1 MISYITKRLWQS
13 GLLALIMSLIVF
25 LGMYVVGDPVEMLS
39 EEDWT
44 EEDKIELAIELG
56 LDKPLHEQYFNFAG
70 DIIQGDFGVSFVHN
84 RPVLDLIVERLPAT
98 LEIAVLAMIIG
109 LSIGIPLGI
118 YSGIKNNSRGSRIIS
133 FFSTIGY
140 STPNFWQAILL
151 IMVFAVFLKWL
162 PASGRGLTNSM
173 FGIEWAWLS
182 IDGLRH
188 MALPAINL
196 AIYKICM
203 QQRLAKS
210 GTQEILYQ
218 EYMTFARAKG
228 ISRNRII
235 RRHLLRNILIPIVTI
250 TGLEVGGLIA
260 FSTVTET
267 IFSWPG
273 IGKLLLDSIHMV
285 DRPVVVAY
293 LILITLMF
301 VFINFVVDVMYAF
314 LDPRIRHQ
322 K

>member
-1 MISYITKRLWQS
+1 MIKYILKRLWQS
-13 GLLALIMSLIVF
+13 GILALIMSIIVF
-25 LGMYVVGDPVEMLS
+25 LGMYVIGDPVEMLADD
-39 EEDWT
+39 DWS

-56 LDKPLHEQYFNFAG
+56 LDKPLHEQYLNFAG
-70 DIIQGDFGVSFVHN
+70 DIVKGDFGTSFVYN
-84 RPVLDLIVERLPAT
+84 RPVLDLIIERLPAT
-98 LEIAVLAMIIG
+98 LEIALLAMVIG
-109 LSIGIPLGI
+109 LGIGIPLGI
-118 YSGIKNNSRGSRIIS
+118 YSGIKGSSWGPRIIS
-133 FFSTIGY
+133 FFTTIGY

-151 IMVFAVFLKWL
+151 ILVFAVFLQWL
-162 PASGRGLTNSM
+162 PASGRGLTNPM
-173 FGIEWAWLS
+173 FGIEWSLLS
-182 IDGLRH
+182 IDGLQH

-203 QQRLAKS
+203 QSRLSRS

-218 EYMTFARAKG
+218 EYMIFARAKG
-228 ISRNRII
+228 ITRSRII

-250 TGLEVGGLIA
+250 TGLEIGGLIA

-267 IFSWPG
+267 VFAWPG
-273 IGKLLLDSIHMV
+273 IGKLLLESIHMA

-301 VFINFVVDVMYAF
+301 VFINFIVDVLYAF
-314 LDPRIRHQ
+314 LDPRIRYQ

>member
-56 LDKPLHEQYFNFAG
+56 LDKPLHEQYLNFAG
-70 DIIQGDFGVSFVHN
+70 DIIRGDFGVSFVHN

-109 LSIGIPLGI
+109 LSVGIPLGI
-118 YSGIKNNSRGSRIIS
+118 YSGIKNNSRGSRVIS

-301 VFINFVVDVMYAF
+301 VFINFVVDIMYAF

>member
-1 MISYITKRLWQS
+1 
-13 GLLALIMSLIVF
+13 MSLIVF

-56 LDKPLHEQYFNFAG
+56 LDKPLHEQYLNFAG
-70 DIIQGDFGVSFVHN
+70 DIIRGDFGVSFVHN

-109 LSIGIPLGI
+109 LSVGIPLGI
-118 YSGIKNNSRGSRIIS
+118 YSGIKNNSRGSRVIS

-301 VFINFVVDVMYAF
+301 VFINFVVDIMYAF

>member
-56 LDKPLHEQYFNFAG
+56 LDKPLHEQYLNFAG

-301 VFINFVVDVMYAF
+301 VFINFVVDIMYAF

>member
-1 MISYITKRLWQS
+1 MIKYIIKRLWQS
-13 GLLALIMSLIVF
+13 GILAFIMSLIVF
-25 LGMYVVGDPVEMLS
+25 FGMYVVGDPVEMLS
-39 EEDWT
+39 DEDWT

-56 LDKPLHEQYFNFAG
+56 LDKPLHEQYLNFAG
-70 DIIQGDFGVSFVHN
+70 DIVKGDFGVSFVYN
-84 RPVLDLIVERLPAT
+84 RPVLDLIIERLPAT
-98 LEIAVLAMIIG
+98 IEVALLAMVIG
-109 LSIGIPLGI
+109 LGVGIPLGI
-118 YSGIKNNSRGSRIIS
+118 YSGIKGNSWGTRFIS
-133 FFSTIGY
+133 FFTTIGY

-151 IMVFAVFLKWL
+151 ILIFAVFLQWL
-162 PASGRGLTNSM
+162 PASGRGLTNPM
-173 FGIEWAWLS
+173 FGIEWSLLS
-182 IDGLRH
+182 IDGLKH

-203 QQRLAKS
+203 QSRLARS

-228 ISRNRII
+228 ITRNRII

-250 TGLEVGGLIA
+250 TGLEIGGLIA

-267 IFSWPG
+267 VFAWPG

-301 VFINFVVDVMYAF
+301 VFINFIVDVLYAF
-314 LDPRIRHQ
+314 LDPRIRYQ

>member
-1 MISYITKRLWQS
+1 MIKYILKRFWQS
-13 GLLALIMSLIVF
+13 GILALIMSLIVF
-25 LGMYVVGDPVEMLS
+25 FGMYVVGDPVEMLS
-39 EEDWT
+39 DEDWT
-44 EEDKIELAIELG
+44 EQDKIELAIELG
-56 LDKPLHEQYFNFAG
+56 LDKPLHEQYLNFAG
-70 DIIQGDFGVSFVHN
+70 DIVQGDFGVSFVYN

-98 LEIAVLAMIIG
+98 LEVALLAMVIG

-118 YSGIKNNSRGSRIIS
+118 YSGIKGNSRGPRIIS
-133 FFSTIGY
+133 FFTTIGY

-151 IMVFAVFLKWL
+151 ILVFAVFLQWL
-162 PASGRGLTNSM
+162 PASGRGLTNPM
-173 FGIEWAWLS
+173 FGIEWSLLS
-182 IDGLRH
+182 IDGLQH

-203 QQRLAKS
+203 QSRLARS

-228 ISRNRII
+228 ITRNRII

-250 TGLEVGGLIA
+250 TGLEIGGLIA

-267 IFSWPG
+267 VFAWPG

-301 VFINFVVDVMYAF
+301 VFINFIVDVLYAF

>member
-56 LDKPLHEQYFNFAG
+56 LDKPLHEQYLNFAG
-70 DIIQGDFGVSFVHN
+70 DIIRGDFGVSFVHN

-109 LSIGIPLGI
+109 LSVGIPLGI
-118 YSGIKNNSRGSRIIS
+118 YSGIKNNSRGSRVIS

-151 IMVFAVFLKWL
+151 IMVFAVFLQWL

-228 ISRNRII
+228 ISRSRII

-273 IGKLLLDSIHMV
+273 IGKLLLDSIHMI

>member
-1 MISYITKRLWQS
+1 MINFILKRLWHS
-13 GLLALIMSLIVF
+13 GILAITMSLIVF
-25 LGMYVVGDPVEMLS
+25 FGMYVVGDPVEMLS
-39 EEDWT
+39 DDEFT
-44 EEDKIELAIELG
+44 EQDKIELAIELG
-56 LDKPLHEQYFNFAG
+56 LDKPLYEQYFTFTG
-70 DIIQGDFGVSFVHN
+70 DMLQGDFGTSFVYN
-84 RPVLDLIVERLPAT
+84 RPVLDLIMERLPAT
-98 LEIAVLAMIIG
+98 LEISILAMVIG

-118 YSGIKNNSRGSRIIS
+118 FSGIKNSSLASKIIS
-133 FFSTIGY
+133 FFTTVGY
-140 STPNFWQAILL
+140 STPNFWQAIIL
-151 IMVFAVFLKWL
+151 IMVFAVYLQWL
-162 PASGRGLTNSM
+162 PASGRGITNSM
-173 FGIEWAWLS
+173 FGIEWSLLS

-188 MALPAINL
+188 MALPAVNL

-218 EYMTFARAKG
+218 EYMTYARAKG
-228 ISRNRII
+228 ISRYRII

-260 FSTVTET
+260 FSTVTES

-273 IGKLLLDSIHMV
+273 IGKLLLDSIHMI

-301 VFINFVVDVMYAF
+301 VFINFVVDVMYAI

>member
-1 MISYITKRLWQS
+1 MITYICKRLWQS
-13 GLLALIMSLIVF
+13 CILAVIMSLIVF
-25 LGMYVVGDPVEMLS
+25 LGMYVVGDPVEMLAD
-39 EEDWT
+39 EDWT
-44 EEDKIELAIELG
+44 EQDKIELAIELG
-56 LDKPLHEQYFNFAG
+56 VDKPLHEQYFSFAS
-70 DIIQGDFGVSFVHN
+70 DIVKGDFGTSFVYN
-84 RPVLDLIVERLPAT
+84 RPVLDLITERLPAT
-98 LEIAVLAMIIG
+98 LEIALLAMVIG
-109 LSIGIPLGI
+109 LGIGIPLGI
-118 YSGIKNNSRGSRIIS
+118 FSGIKSNSRASKIIS
-133 FFSTIGY
+133 FFTTVGY
-140 STPNFWQAILL
+140 STPNFWQAIIL
-151 IMVFAVFLKWL
+151 IMVFAVFLQWL

-173 FGIEWAWLS
+173 FGIEWSLLS
-182 IDGLRH
+182 IDGIRH
-188 MALPAINL
+188 MVLPAVNL

-218 EYMTFARAKG
+218 EYMVYARAKG
-228 ISRNRII
+228 ISRSRII

-301 VFINFVVDVMYAF
+301 VVINFVVDIMYAF

>member
-1 MISYITKRLWQS
+1 MIKYILKRFWQS
-13 GLLALIMSLIVF
+13 GILALIMSLIVF
-25 LGMYVVGDPVEMLS
+25 FGMYVVGDPVEMLS
-39 EEDWT
+39 DEDWT
-44 EEDKIELAIELG
+44 EQDKIELAIELG
-56 LDKPLHEQYFNFAG
+56 LDKPLHEQYLNFAG
-70 DIIQGDFGVSFVHN
+70 DIVQGDFGVSFVYN

-98 LEIAVLAMIIG
+98 LEVALLAMVIG

-118 YSGIKNNSRGSRIIS
+118 YSGIKGNSRGPRIIS
-133 FFSTIGY
+133 FFTTIGY

-151 IMVFAVFLKWL
+151 ILVFAVFFQWL
-162 PASGRGLTNSM
+162 PASGRGLTNPM
-173 FGIEWAWLS
+173 FGIEWSLLS
-182 IDGLRH
+182 IDGLQH

-203 QQRLAKS
+203 QSRLARS

-228 ISRNRII
+228 ITRNRII

-273 IGKLLLDSIHMV
+273 IGKLLLDSIHMI

-293 LILITLMF
+293 LILITMMF

>member
-1 MISYITKRLWQS
+1 M
-13 GLLALIMSLIVF
+13 V
-25 LGMYVVGDPVEMLS
+25 
-39 EEDWT
+39 
-44 EEDKIELAIELG
+44 
-56 LDKPLHEQYFNFAG
+56 
-70 DIIQGDFGVSFVHN
+70 
-84 RPVLDLIVERLPAT
+84 
-98 LEIAVLAMIIG
+98 IG
-109 LSIGIPLGI
+109 LSIGISLGI
-118 YSGIKNNSRGSRIIS
+118 YSGIKGNSKASRIIS

-140 STPNFWQAILL
+140 STPNFWQALLLILL
-151 IMVFAVFLKWL
+151 FAVFLKWL
-162 PASGRGLTNSM
+162 PASGRGFTNSL
-173 FGIEWAWLS
+173 FGIEWSLLS
-182 IDGLRH
+182 IDGIQH
-188 MALPAINL
+188 MILPAVNL

-203 QQRLAKS
+203 QARLARS

-218 EYMTFARAKG
+218 EYMMFARAKG

-267 IFSWPG
+267 IFAWPG

-314 LDPRIRHQ
+314 LDPRIRYQ

>member
-1 MISYITKRLWQS
+1 MIKYILKRFWQS
-13 GLLALIMSLIVF
+13 GILALIMSLIVF
-25 LGMYVVGDPVEMLS
+25 FGMYVVGDPVEMLS
-39 EEDWT
+39 DEDWT
-44 EEDKIELAIELG
+44 EQDKIELAIELG
-56 LDKPLHEQYFNFAG
+56 LDKPLHEQYLNFAG
-70 DIIQGDFGVSFVHN
+70 DIVQGDFGVSFVYN

-98 LEIAVLAMIIG
+98 LEVALLAMVIG

-118 YSGIKNNSRGSRIIS
+118 YSGIKGNSRGPRIIS
-133 FFSTIGY
+133 FFTTIGY

-151 IMVFAVFLKWL
+151 ILVFAVFFQWL
-162 PASGRGLTNSM
+162 PASGRGDTNLM
-173 FGIEWAWLS
+173 FGIEWSLLS
-182 IDGLRH
+182 IDGLQH

-203 QQRLAKS
+203 QSRLARS

-228 ISRNRII
+228 ITRNRII

-250 TGLEVGGLIA
+250 TGLEIGGLIA

-267 IFSWPG
+267 VFAWPG

-301 VFINFVVDVMYAF
+301 VFINFIVDVLYAF

>member
-13 GLLALIMSLIVF
+13 GLLAFIMSLIVF

-44 EEDKIELAIELG
+44 EQDKIELAIELG
-56 LDKPLHEQYFNFAG
+56 LGKPLHEQYLNFAG

-109 LSIGIPLGI
+109 LSVGIPLGI
-118 YSGIKNNSRGSRIIS
+118 YSGIKNNSRGSRVIS

-151 IMVFAVFLKWL
+151 IMVFAVFLQWL

-301 VFINFVVDVMYAF
+301 VFINFVVDIMYAF

>member
-56 LDKPLHEQYFNFAG
+56 LDKPLHEQYLNFAG
-70 DIIQGDFGVSFVHN
+70 DIIRGDFGVSFVHN
-84 RPVLDLIVERLPAT
+84 RPVIDLIVERLPAT

-109 LSIGIPLGI
+109 LSVGIPLGI
-118 YSGIKNNSRGSRIIS
+118 YSGIKNNSRGSRVIS

-301 VFINFVVDVMYAF
+301 VFINFVVDIMYAF

>member
-1 MISYITKRLWQS
+1 MIKYILKRFWQS
-13 GLLALIMSLIVF
+13 GILALIMSLIVF
-25 LGMYVVGDPVEMLS
+25 FGMYVVGDPVEMLS
-39 EEDWT
+39 DEDWT
-44 EEDKIELAIELG
+44 EQDKIELAIELG
-56 LDKPLHEQYFNFAG
+56 LDKPLHEQYLNFAG
-70 DIIQGDFGVSFVHN
+70 DIVQGDFGVSFVYN

-98 LEIAVLAMIIG
+98 LEVALLAMVIG

-118 YSGIKNNSRGSRIIS
+118 YSGIKGNSRGPRIIS
-133 FFSTIGY
+133 FFTTIGY

-151 IMVFAVFLKWL
+151 ILVFAVFLQWL
-162 PASGRGLTNSM
+162 PASGRGLTNPM
-173 FGIEWAWLS
+173 FGIEWSILS
-182 IDGLRH
+182 IDGLQH

-203 QQRLAKS
+203 QSRLARS

-228 ISRNRII
+228 ITRNRII

-250 TGLEVGGLIA
+250 TGLELGGLIA

-267 IFSWPG
+267 VFAWPG

-301 VFINFVVDVMYAF
+301 VFINFIVDILYAF

>member
-1 MISYITKRLWQS
+1 MIKYILKRLWHS
-13 GLLALIMSLIVF
+13 GILAIVMSLIVF
-25 LGMYVVGDPVEMLS
+25 FGLYVVGDPVEMLS
-39 EEDWT
+39 DDEFT
-44 EEDKIELAIELG
+44 EQDKIDLAIELG
-56 LDKPLHEQYFNFAG
+56 LDKPLFEQYFTYAG
-70 DIIQGDFGVSFVHN
+70 GMLQGDFGTSFVYN
-84 RPVLDLIVERLPAT
+84 RPVLDLILERLPAT
-98 LEIAVLAMIIG
+98 IEISLLAMIIG
-109 LSIGIPLGI
+109 LAIGIPLGI
-118 YSGIKNNSRGSRIIS
+118 FSGIKNNSRASKIIS
-133 FFSTIGY
+133 FFTTVGY
-140 STPNFWQAILL
+140 STPNFWQAIIL
-151 IMVFAVFLKWL
+151 IMVFAVFLQWL

-182 IDGLRH
+182 LNGLQH

-228 ISRNRII
+228 ITKNRII

-250 TGLEVGGLIA
+250 TGLEIGGLIA

-273 IGKLLLDSIHMV
+273 IGQAIYLAIV
-285 DRPVVVAY
+285 DRDYPLIQAGVFVLGFIVVVTN
-293 LILITLMF
+293 LL
-301 VFINFVVDVMYAF
+301 VDLLYRA
-314 LDPRIRHQ
+314 LNPRVSL

>member
-1 MISYITKRLWQS
+1 MISYITKRQWQS
-13 GLLALIMSLIVF
+13 GLLAFIMSLIVF

-44 EEDKIELAIELG
+44 EQDKIELAIELG
-56 LDKPLHEQYFNFAG
+56 LDKPLHEQYLNFAG

-98 LEIAVLAMIIG
+98 LEIAVLAMVIG

-182 IDGLRH
+182 LDGLKH
-188 MALPAINL
+188 MTLPAINL

-228 ISRNRII
+228 ITRNRII

-301 VFINFVVDVMYAF
+301 VFINFIVDVMYAF

>member
-1 MISYITKRLWQS
+1 MIKYISKRLWQS
-13 GLLALIMSLIVF
+13 GVLAFIMSLIVF
-25 LGMYVVGDPVEMLS
+25 FGMYVVGDPVEMLA
-39 EEDWT
+39 DDDFT
-44 EEDKIELAIELG
+44 EEDKIDLAIELG
-56 LDKPLHEQYFNFAG
+56 LDKPLHEQYLNFAG
-70 DIIQGDFGVSFVHN
+70 DIIRGDFGISFVHN
-84 RPVLDLIVERLPAT
+84 RPVLDLIIERLPAT
-98 LEIAVLAMIIG
+98 LEIALLAMVIG
-109 LSIGIPLGI
+109 LSIGISLGI
-118 YSGIKNNSRGSRIIS
+118 YSGIKGNSKTSRIIS

-140 STPNFWQAILL
+140 STPNFWQALLLILL
-151 IMVFAVFLKWL
+151 FAVFLKWL
-162 PASGRGLTNSM
+162 PASGRGLTNSL
-173 FGIEWAWLS
+173 FGIEWSLLS
-182 IDGLRH
+182 IDGIQH
-188 MALPAINL
+188 MILPAVNL

-203 QQRLAKS
+203 QARLARS

-218 EYMTFARAKG
+218 EYMMFARAKG

-267 IFSWPG
+267 IFAWPG
-273 IGKLLLDSIHMV
+273 VGKLLLDSIHMV

-301 VFINFVVDVMYAF
+301 VFINFVVDILYAF
-314 LDPRIRHQ
+314 LDPRIRYQ